1 MRGVGAVANRAEAVE
16 RGDPESGREISVRAA
31 AGGAFAQEEIYLL
44 GKQLGPGEQSG
55 AHFAFEGRTIEAAGD
70 FKPSPSLKSTQIAE
84 ANFEAAHV
92 GNAKR
97 TQIEDSSSAFRNYVG
112 TRAAFDDP
120 GVDGD
125 AAAKI
130 VPFFNARELPCQ
142 FVNGIDA
149 FLRCKARMRG
159 AAMNDQF
166 GFTDSFA
173 RCLQQP
179 ARAEGRFQDKNSV
192 TAARLRFKIFARRF
206 AADLLVGSP

>member
-1 MRGVGAVANRAEAVE
+1 MSAVANRAEAVQRGDSE
-16 RGDPESGREISVRAA
+16 RGRKISVRAA
-31 AGGAFAQEEIYLL
+31 AGSAFTQRELHLL
-44 GKQLGPGEQSG
+44 GEQLRVGEESG
-55 AHFAFEGRTIEAAGD
+55 AHFAFEGRPVKAAGD
-70 FKPSPSLKSTQIAE
+70 FKPSASLKCAQSMQ

-92 GNAKR
+92 GNTKR
-97 TQIEDSSSAFRNYVG
+97 TQIEDSASFLRNYVG
-112 TRAAFDDP
+112 ARTAFDDP

-142 FVNGIDA
+142 FVNGVDA

-159 AAMNDQF
+159 AAMYDQF
-166 GFTDSFA
+166 GFADSLA

-179 ARAEGRFQDKNSV
+179 AWAEGRFLDKNRV
-192 TAARLRFKIFARRF
+192 AAARFRFKIFARRF